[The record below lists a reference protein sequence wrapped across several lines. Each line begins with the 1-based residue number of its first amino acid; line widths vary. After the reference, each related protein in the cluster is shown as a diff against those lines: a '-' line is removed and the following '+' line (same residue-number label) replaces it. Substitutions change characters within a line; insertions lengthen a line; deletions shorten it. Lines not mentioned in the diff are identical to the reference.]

1 MQFDNHKE
9 MKDPEFLLG
18 TLHNIEEKKLLA
30 RNINTKIY
38 TKIYRFI
45 SNQLVT
51 EMFQKLTVKSNIW
64 WERRRSQDKRET

>member
-9 MKDPEFLLG
+9 MKNPELLLG
-18 TLHNIEEKKLLA
+18 TLHNIEEKELLA

-45 SNQLVT
+45 YNQLVT

-64 WERRRSQDKRET
+64 WEGRRRQDKRET